1 VILVETSMAGNLGA
15 AMRVAANFSVPRLD
29 LVRCKVDPE
38 DAEVLKWACGGDRLL
53 DVRHHSTLSDAGEE
67 YRTLIATASARGRDS
82 HPVVTPV
89 EAVEEIRQR
98 GVASTALVF
107 GNETSGLCRQ
117 DLDRCDLTVRVPTDP
132 TFPVLN
138 VTQAVAIVLGYL
150 SVTVEPAEPTGPEPA
165 PHVQVEGLINHLRTS
180 LLAIGYLDP
189 VNPDRILR
197 KLRHLIGRAGIT
209 ENEVGILRGICRQME
224 WAARTGPLSDR
235 QGECEGNQSARQPG

>member
-1 VILVETSMAGNLGA
+1 MPCASVILVETSMAGNLGA

-29 LVRCKVDPE
+29 LVRCKVDPQDE
-38 DAEVLKWACGGDRLL
+38 EVRKWACGGDHLL
-53 DVRHHSTLSDAGEE
+53 EIRHHPSLSEAAQE

-89 EAVEEIRQR
+89 EAVEAIRQR
-98 GVASTALVF
+98 GLSSTALVF
-107 GNETSGLCRQ
+107 GNETSGLCRG
-117 DLDRCDLTVRVPTDP
+117 DLDRCDLTVRVPTAP

-138 VTQAVAIVLGYL
+138 VTQTVAIVLAYL
-150 SVTVEPAEPTGPEPA
+150 SVTVETVEPTGPEPA
-165 PHVQVEGLINHLRTS
+165 PHVQVQGLIDHLRTS

-197 KLRHLIGRAGIT
+197 KIRHLIGRAGIT

-224 WAARTGPLSDR
+224 WAARTGPLR
-235 QGECEGNQSARQPG
+235 E